1 MLAAAVLG
9 SGMTFLDSTIVN
21 IAADHIGREFHAS
34 FGELQWVLNSYTLT
48 LAALI
53 LLGGS
58 LGDRLGRKRIFVIG
72 TYWFALASLACAVSP
87 GVDWLIAA
95 RAVQGVGAALMMP
108 ASLAIMSAV
117 FVAEDRG
124 AAVGLWSG
132 LAGVAAAA
140 GPLLGGWLVE
150 DYSWRWAFAI
160 NVPLA
165 VVVVVLAHR
174 FIPETRAHG
183 VLGRLD
189 VSGVLVIAIALGAL
203 TYGTISAGGDGWSA
217 SSIAITAL
225 GVVLL
230 VVFVLLELRRR
241 NPLVPM
247 QLFAIRNF
255 SATNA
260 MTLLTYGAL
269 GVFLFRFVLNLQ
281 VVAGYGAFVAGL
293 ASLPMTL
300 LLLFFSAASGRFAA
314 RVGPRIP
321 LTIGTLIAAA
331 GLAITLRIDVHH
343 RNYWIDVLP
352 GVTVF
357 ALGMVL
363 VVAPLTTT
371 VMGSAPSDDVGIASG
386 INNAIARTGGLLAVA
401 IIPARAGLQ
410 GDAYRDVAT
419 MTHGYRVAIL
429 YCIALMVASSAII
442 AFFIRDRPLVAPV
455 ATHPLVEPVETRP
468 AVE

>member
-1 MLAAAVLG
+1 MTAPAVRLRSARGRAVLAAAVLG

-21 IAADHIGREFHAS
+21 IAADHIGRDFHAS

-58 LGDRLGRKRIFVIG
+58 LGDRLGRRRIFVIG
-72 TYWFALASLACAVSP
+72 TAWFALASLACSVAP

-117 FVAEDRG
+117 FVEEDRG

-132 LAGVAAAA
+132 FSGVAAAA

-150 DYSWRWAFAI
+150 DFSWRWAFAI
-160 NVPLA
+160 NIPLA
-165 VVVVVLAHR
+165 VVVVVLAR
-174 FIPETRAHG
+174 RAIPETRAAG
-183 VLGRLD
+183 DLGRLD
-189 VSGVLVIAIALGAL
+189 VAGVLIIAIALGAL
-203 TYGTISAGGDGWSA
+203 TYATISAGGDGWSA
-217 SSIAITAL
+217 STVAL
-225 GVVLL
+225 TVVGVGLL
-230 VVFVLLELRRR
+230 VAFVILELRRR

-247 QLFAIRNF
+247 KLFANRNF
-255 SATNA
+255 SATNG

-269 GVFLFRFVLNLQ
+269 GVFLFLFVLNLQ
-281 VVAGYGAFVAGL
+281 VVAGYGAFAAGL

-321 LTIGTLIAAA
+321 LTVGTLIAAA
-331 GLAITLRIDVHH
+331 GLAITLRIDAEH

-363 VVAPLTTT
+363 IVAPLTTT
-371 VMGSAPSDDVGIASG
+371 VMGSAPTDDVGIASG
-386 INNAIARTGGLLAVA
+386 INNAVARTGGLLAVA
-401 IIPARAGLQ
+401 IIPALAGLQ

-429 YCIALMVASSAII
+429 YCIALMAASSLII
-442 AFFIRDRPLVAPV
+442 LFFVRG
-455 ATHPLVEPVETRP
+455 RP
-468 AVE
+468 APAVVE